1 MNEETKANDEP
12 VQPEDAGAAVDGDSV
27 LSDAEKEKIRFE
39 EQHASEEHRYRQ
51 QVRQELRGTS
61 VWERTLAMLKLE
73 PGISEEIASDPG
85 ATKQA
90 LVVFVIAQSLSAG
103 VLLVPFS
110 LLFLPLS
117 LAGAAI
123 VILLASLVSRLF
135 ATDVPPYSHWFRA
148 LLFSTSPYALG
159 VIPLVGSVVGLV
171 YSIVLQ
177 IVVIR
182 DLPRISTG
190 QAVAAWLMAI
200 LLPLAAL
207 AAVTIVGFS
216 LLGGIGLGLFE
227 TLLKH

>member
-1 MNEETKANDEP
+1 MNEETQANDGP
-12 VQPEDAGAAVDGDSV
+12 AQPEDAGAGSEGNSV
-27 LSDAEKEKIRFE
+27 LSDAEKERIRFE

-85 ATKQA
+85 ATSQA
-90 LVVFVIAQSLSAG
+90 FVVFVIAQALGGG
-103 VLLVPFS
+103 VLLVPLS
-110 LLFLPLS
+110 LLLLPVS
-117 LAGAAI
+117 LAATAI
-123 VILLASLVSRLF
+123 IILLVSLVARLF
-135 ATDVPPYSHWFRA
+135 STDVPPYSHWFRA
-148 LLFSTSPYALG
+148 VLFSCSPYALG
-159 VIPLVGSVVGLV
+159 VIPFVGSFVGII

-190 QAVAAWLMAI
+190 QAVVTWLISI

-207 AAVTIVGFS
+207 VAVAIAGIS
-216 LLGGIGLGLFE
+216 LLGGIGLGLFG
-227 TLLKH
+227 TLLDR

>member
-12 VQPEDAGAAVDGDSV
+12 VQPDDAGAAVDGDSV

-90 LVVFVIAQSLSAG
+90 LVVFVIAHSLSAG